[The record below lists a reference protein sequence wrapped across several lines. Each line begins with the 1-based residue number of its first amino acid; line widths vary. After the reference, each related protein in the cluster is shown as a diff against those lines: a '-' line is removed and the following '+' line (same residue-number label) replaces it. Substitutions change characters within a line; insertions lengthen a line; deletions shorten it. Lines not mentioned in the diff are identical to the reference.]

1 VGALP
6 GRIIMKKEIFKQRK
20 EKLRSN
26 PGWNDLLSSE
36 QYFWWFDNLK
46 QSDLKLEK
54 LINKLT
60 YKEYQEIVNKNTIK
74 KILKGEVLL

>member
-1 VGALP
+1 
-6 GRIIMKKEIFKQRK
+6 MKNEIFKQRK
-20 EKLRSN
+20 EKLRN
-26 PGWNDLLSSE
+26 EPGWHDLLSSE
-36 QYFWWFDNLK
+36 QYFWWFDNLE